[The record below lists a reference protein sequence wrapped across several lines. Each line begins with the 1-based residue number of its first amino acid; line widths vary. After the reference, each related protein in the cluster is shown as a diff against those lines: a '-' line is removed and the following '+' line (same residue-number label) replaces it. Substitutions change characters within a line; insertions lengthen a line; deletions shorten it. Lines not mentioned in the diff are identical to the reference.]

1 MSSSAS
7 SLGPAATPA
16 TSSADLHNLYRDNHV
31 WLVAL
36 LRRRLPDASQAQD
49 LAHDTFERIMRAD
62 LAQVLKAPRA
72 YLTTVARNVLL
83 NHVRHERIVHAYQ
96 ESLQSLPEPLAPS
109 PEEQLVAVQA
119 LEQACA
125 VLDGLPARTRL
136 IFLMSQLE
144 GMTSPAIA
152 EELKLSV
159 NVVKKAVAQGI
170 KHCYFAMLG

>member
-1 MSSSAS
+1 MSSSAPAS
-7 SLGPAATPA
+7 SP
-16 TSSADLHNLYRDNHV
+16 ADLNDLYRDNHA
-31 WLVAL
+31 WLVSL
-36 LRRRLPDASQAQD
+36 LRRRLPDAAQAQD

-83 NHVRHERIVHAYQ
+83 NHVRHERIARAYQ
-96 ESLQSLPEPLAPS
+96 ESLENLPEPLAPS
-109 PEEQLVAVQA
+109 PEEQLLAVQA

-144 GMTSPAIA
+144 GMTSPEIA
-152 EELKLSV
+152 AELKLSV

-170 KHCYFAMLG
+170 KHCYFAMVG

>member
-1 MSSSAS
+1 MTSSAS
-7 SLGPAATPA
+7 SLGQAATP
-16 TSSADLHNLYRDNHV
+16 SSSSDLHNLYRDNHV

-83 NHVRHERIVHAYQ
+83 NHARHERIVQAYQ
-96 ESLQSLPEPLAPS
+96 ESLQSLPEPLSPS
-109 PEEQLVAVQA
+109 PEEQLMAVQA

-144 GMTSPAIA
+144 GLTSTAIA
-152 EELKLSV
+152 EELNLSV